1 MRTRRDVINYALQRR
16 ARLAQVR
23 SGLVSSSEACDAH
36 PHLLLAAQNYGSVS
50 PAPCPICRGEGARIV
65 RFVYGD
71 ELGQSAGQA
80 RSAGELERMDEAV
93 EAVSVYLV
101 EVCPACKW
109 NHLIE
114 SFVIGLG
121 GAQQSAAPRRSR
133 ARR

>member
-50 PAPCPICRGEGARIV
+50 PAPCPICGGEGARIV